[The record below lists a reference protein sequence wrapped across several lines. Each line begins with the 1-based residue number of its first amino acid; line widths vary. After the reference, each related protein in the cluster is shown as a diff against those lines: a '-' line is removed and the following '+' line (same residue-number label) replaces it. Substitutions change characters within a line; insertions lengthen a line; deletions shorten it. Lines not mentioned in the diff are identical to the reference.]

1 MSKRIIESTSD
12 SNGKSRQ
19 TEQSYQPL
27 WMAHWM
33 RASNNSTTER
43 HDDSTRR
50 DKELDPASKEEDLTN
65 QSDASR
71 TVKEPSV
78 VEIKGETERL
88 KMSSKSS
95 GNEAMCSSLMKHGED
110 TDETKEITQIFN
122 RNLEPGSAIECR
134 GRIQSPSGVPV
145 AKETSLRGY
154 NSNREGTSKNSVE
167 WVKTCFPAKDTSPAT
182 SMPFLGSST
191 PIVPYDGLEKNELDK
206 GKAVAF
212 PLLNRPSI
220 VSNKQISNTKPRI
233 FEQEHCHKHNQLA
246 CLIFDRRMG
255 SHLELDTSMDA
266 CFRER
271 NRPLLLDAPSMKC
284 LPPIRQDW
292 LQKRQNCSGISPHL
306 NLNIASQKNESKISH
321 YDDYSPP
328 KLANRV
334 HDMETMRI
342 CTTVDSVEASV
353 GGRPRFSQTTHS
365 LFITKNV
372 DADVSKEYDVF
383 RSPSDVYNLPSFFG
397 QANRGVKLQ
406 PLSSSSNS
414 EGQGNVRDIGI
425 GTSKAV
431 LKNESSAET
440 DTMDMDYLKEERP
453 TSGMY

>member
-50 DKELDPASKEEDLTN
+50 DKELDPASKEDLTN
-65 QSDASR
+65 QSEASR
-71 TVKEPSV
+71 IVKEPSV
-78 VEIKGETERL
+78 VEIKAETERL

-95 GNEAMCSSLMKHGED
+95 GNEAMCSSLMKHDED
-110 TDETKEITQIFN
+110 TDETKAIRPIFN
-122 RNLEPGSAIECR
+122 RK

-154 NSNREGTSKNSVE
+154 HSNHEGTSKNSVE
-167 WVKTCFPAKDTSPAT
+167 WVKTCVSAKDTSPAT
-182 SMPFLGSST
+182 SMPFLGCST
-191 PIVPYDGLEKNELDK
+191 PIVPYDGVEKNEFDK
-206 GKAVAF
+206 GRAVAF

-220 VSNKQISNTKPRI
+220 VSNKQISNTKRSI

-246 CLIFDRRMG
+246 CLICERRMG
-255 SHLELDTSMDA
+255 SHLGLDTSMDA

-292 LQKRQNCSGISPHL
+292 LQKMQNCSGISPHL
-306 NLNIASQKNESKISH
+306 NPNIASQKNESKISH

-328 KLANRV
+328 KLPNRV

-365 LFITKNV
+365 LFIRKNV

-440 DTMDMDYLKEERP
+440 DTMDMDYLKGERP